1 MFESHVWIRPEGR
14 GTFQVSPSIKN
25 FGESQITAGRSNL
38 VVDLGACTGMDSTFM
53 GMLAGLGMLLK
64 KNGEG
69 QLSIVGT
76 TEKTKASLEELG
88 LNHLMEIEPNTGP
101 WIGKLDEARNDL
113 RPLDDQENGP
123 REEHI
128 LECHENLCD
137 ADGENFERFETVLGV
152 MGSKKVNPSKSKPD

>member
-1 MFESHVWIRPEGR
+1 
-14 GTFQVSPSIKN
+14 
-25 FGESQITAGRSNL
+25 
-38 VVDLGACTGMDSTFM
+38 MDSTFM

-64 KNGEG
+64 KNGKG

-113 RPLDDQENGP
+113 RPLDDQKNTP
-123 REEHI
+123 KEEHI

-137 ADGENFERFETVLGV
+137 ADSENFERFETVLGV
-152 MGSKKVNPSKSKPD
+152 MGSKKVNPSKSKPG